1 MEYDFKKIETE
12 WQAYWAIH
20 KTFAAKDG
28 GDKPKYYVLDMFPYP
43 SGAGLHVGHPLGYI
57 ASDIIARFKRHKG
70 FNVLHPMGYDS
81 FGLPAEQYAIQT
93 GQHPKITTEQNI
105 AVYRKQLDKIG
116 FSFDW
121 DREVRT
127 SNPEYYK
134 WTQWIFIQIF
144 NSWYNN
150 NSNKAENI
158 STLITEFET
167 DGNTKVNAVCDENVK
182 SFTAAEWKAFSEKE
196 QSDILMAYRMA
207 YLGEAYVNWCPQLG
221 TVLANDEIKDGV
233 SERGGYPVERKL
245 MKQWS
250 MRITA
255 YAQRLLD
262 GLDTLD
268 WTESLKD
275 AQRNW
280 IGKSVGT
287 SLRFK
292 VLTPNPSPKERGA
305 EPPSYLTGKKEIAVD
320 LLQKAKANRKN
331 YTETE
336 DIIWQALR
344 NKKLDVKFRRQHP
357 IDKFIAD
364 FVCLDQHLIVEIDGE
379 YHNSNEQQEL
389 DEART
394 IVLRLNGFNVIR
406 FTNNE
411 VKNNLDSV
419 LEKIKQELAATAP
432 SPLERAGVRTTSEYI
447 EVFTTR
453 PDTIFGVSFVTLA
466 PEHEL
471 VAGLTTAENKTA
483 VEEYV
488 TIAKNRS
495 ERERQAD
502 VNKITGVF
510 TGSYVEHPFT
520 GKQIPIWIGDYVLA
534 GYGTGAVMAVPAHDS
549 RDYSFAK
556 HFGLPILEVVQGTSN
571 VTLSEVEGSY
581 DAKEGKLINSD
592 FLNGL
597 EVKDAMK
604 KAIAEIEKQGLGKGK
619 VNFRLRDAVFGRQ
632 RYWGEPIPVYY
643 KNDIPYAL
651 NESELP
657 LVLPEVDKYLPTED
671 GEPPLARAK
680 NWRYKPLSN
689 SPQGGEDAKPHTWQ
703 TAGNSSYNFTKE
715 KSQELRKNQTEAEEI
730 LWEAIRKKSLD
741 VKFRRQHVIGASIVD
756 FVSLEAKLVIEVDGK
771 IHLEQK
777 DYDEARTKE
786 LESVGFSVIRFSNE
800 EILHDIENVI
810 LKIKTTLNA
819 QLQVLPHGEDLGG
832 ASYPYEH
839 STMPGWAGSSWYFL
853 RYMDSHNSTEFASKK
868 LTDYWKQVDLYIG
881 GSEHATGHLLYV
893 RFWTKILKD
902 LGHIAIDEPAKKL
915 INQGM
920 IQGLS
925 MMARTTSIGS
935 VTLDNNM
942 PSTRRT
948 FLLDKNFSGKL
959 PFQDIEIHIPVDYV
973 NFQDGKYV
981 LTKENLNKLIE
992 DHTRFTDF
1000 QFLNE
1005 SDCEEFGIIITE
1017 ELNSDFIQLKE
1028 VVEKM
1033 SKSKYNVVTPDDI
1046 AEKFG
1051 SDTLRLYE
1059 MFLGPLEQSK
1069 PWNTN
1074 GITGVHGFLKKLWR
1088 LFYPA
1093 VQSDAS
1099 TTLSNQFNVTNDE
1112 PTKGELKTLHK
1123 TIKKITEDIERFSF
1137 NTSVSNFMICVNEL
1151 TDAKCN
1157 KRAILEPLLICLS
1170 PYAPHIAEELWKQ
1183 LGHTESISTA
1193 AFPLF
1198 NEAYLVDDTINYPV
1212 SFNGKVKFTLELAAT
1227 LSTQEVETIVRAN
1240 EQTAKFLDGKEPKK
1254 VIVVHKKIVNMVV

>member
-1 MEYDFKKIETE
+1 MEYNFKEIENN
-12 WQAYWAIH
+12 WQAYWAKN

-57 ASDIIARFKRHKG
+57 ASDIVARYKRHKG

-93 GQHPKITTEQNI
+93 GQHPKITTENNI
-105 AVYRKQLDKIG
+105 AVYRRQLDKIG

-127 SNPEYYK
+127 SDPAYYK

-144 NSWYNN
+144 NSWYNTA
-150 NSNKAENI
+150 SDKAEPI
-158 STLITEFET
+158 SSLIAEFEVN
-167 DGNTKVNAVCDENVK
+167 GNKKVKACCDDDVK
-182 SFTAAEWKAFSEKE
+182 TFTAAEWKTFSEKE
-196 QSDILMAYRMA
+196 QSDLLMAYRIA
-207 YLGEAYVNWCPQLG
+207 YLGEAYVNWCPALG

-233 SERGGYPVERKL
+233 SERGGHPVERKL

-250 MRITA
+250 MRISA

-262 GLDTLD
+262 GLDKLD
-268 WTESLKD
+268 WTDSLKE

-280 IGKSVGT
+280 IGKSEGT
-287 SLRFK
+287 SLKFK
-292 VLTPNPSPKERGA
+292 VSRHA
-305 EPPSYLTGKKEIAVD
+305 
-320 LLQKAKANRKN
+320 
-331 YTETE
+331 
-336 DIIWQALR
+336 
-344 NKKLDVKFRRQHP
+344 
-357 IDKFIAD
+357 
-364 FVCLDQHLIVEIDGE
+364 
-379 YHNSNEQQEL
+379 EL
-389 DEART
+389 DSASET
-394 IVLRLNGFNVIR
+394 L
-406 FTNNE
+406 
-411 VKNNLDSV
+411 
-419 LEKIKQELAATAP
+419 KQVQ
-432 SPLERAGVRTTSEYI
+432 GDKYI

-453 PDTIFGVSFVTLA
+453 PDTVFGVSFVTLA

-471 VAGLTTAENKTA
+471 VESLTTAENKAT
-483 VEEYV
+483 VEAYV
-488 TIAKNRS
+488 TQAKNRS

-502 VNKITGVF
+502 INKITGVF

-556 HFGLPILEVVQGTSN
+556 HFGLPILEVVKGGD
-571 VTLSEVEGSY
+571 LEKESY
-581 DAKEGKLINSD
+581 DAKEGILINSD

-597 EVKDAMK
+597 QVKDAVKM
-604 KAIAEIEKQGLGKGK
+604 AIQEIEIKQLGKGK

-651 NESELP
+651 PENELP

-671 GEPPLARAK
+671 GEPPLARAASSWK
-680 NWRYKPLSN
+680 YK
-689 SPQGGEDAKPHTWQ
+689 GEFD
-703 TAGNSSYNFTKE
+703 
-715 KSQELRKNQTEAEEI
+715 
-730 LWEAIRKKSLD
+730 
-741 VKFRRQHVIGASIVD
+741 
-756 FVSLEAKLVIEVDGK
+756 
-771 IHLEQK
+771 
-777 DYDEARTKE
+777 
-786 LESVGFSVIRFSNE
+786 
-800 EILHDIENVI
+800 
-810 LKIKTTLNA
+810 
-819 QLQVLPHGEDLGG
+819 
-832 ASYPYEH
+832 YEH

-853 RYMDSHNSTEFASKK
+853 RYMDPKNSTEFASKQ
-868 LTDYWKQVDLYIG
+868 LADYWKQVDLYIG

-893 RFWTKILKD
+893 RFWTKFLKD
-902 LGHIAIDEPAKKL
+902 LGYIAIDEPAKKL

-920 IQGLS
+920 IQGRSNFVYRLELKNLAPS
-925 MMARTTSIGS
+925 HIKPKNIFISKDK
-935 VTLDNNM
+935 LDNIIKDRKSVDFEELAKKVKEKYNIEIGIE
-942 PSTRRT
+942 TDLDIT
-948 FLLDKNFSGKL
+948 VLNVDVNIVNNDILDKDRFLSWR
-959 PFQDIEIHIPVDYV
+959 PEIQDALFMLNGAGDYIC
-973 NFQDGKYV
+973 GA
-981 LTKENLNKLIE
+981 E
-992 DHTRFTDF
+992 
-1000 QFLNE
+1000 
-1005 SDCEEFGIIITE
+1005 
-1017 ELNSDFIQLKE
+1017 
-1028 VVEKM
+1028 VEKM

-1074 GITGVHGFLKKLWR
+1074 GITGVHGFLKKLWK

-1093 VQSDAS
+1093 SQGDAS
-1099 TTLSNQFNVTNDE
+1099 TPLSVTDAE
-1112 PTKGELKTLHK
+1112 PSKGELKTLHK

-1137 NTSVSNFMICVNEL
+1137 NTSISNFMICVNEL
-1151 TDAKCN
+1151 TEAKCN

-1193 AFPLF
+1193 PFPDF
-1198 NEAYLVDDTINYPV
+1198 NETYLVDDSINYPV
-1212 SFNGKVKFTLELAAT
+1212 SVNGKLKFTLELPAT
-1227 LSTQEVETIVRAN
+1227 LTIQEVETEVMNN
-1240 EQTAKFLDGKEPKK
+1240 EQTQKLLEGKQPKK